1 LSPEPLVLANVGAEE
16 GDAAPPGAAEPRVRT
31 LARLFEGLFREP
43 RPFAWLELGQ
53 GRAAA
58 WLHTSEAEARAQAAG
73 ATLAGAPP
81 EVVRRVHD
89 KAFAHRVAEATGWV
103 PEPLRGGIHV
113 LEPAELVDADRALA
127 HIARSVTEGPAFAGG
142 RFTLKPRWGTSA
154 RGRVAGALAGDG
166 TLVGQGG
173 EDAAAL
179 RGALARLAE
188 RGGATLE
195 PWLERRGDFSTQL
208 HVGEDGVTLLGTL
221 EQVTAASGSVA
232 GHRGTVDSRG
242 RVTSGSSHDETLRE
256 AALALALAAREE
268 GYVGA
273 CGVDAFAFEAPG
285 GPWLRAAS
293 ELNARFTLGT
303 VVLVAVRRTLPQL
316 RGELG
321 LSPGEHFHFYFAL
334 DAPSPG
340 WPDPTPGA
348 GCRVSLAAE
357 GDPLRPALWVER
369 DPEALVRVLGPAA
382 D

>member
-1 LSPEPLVLANVGAEE
+1 
-16 GDAAPPGAAEPRVRT
+16 
-31 LARLFEGLFREP
+31 
-43 RPFAWLELGQ
+43 
-53 GRAAA
+53 
-58 WLHTSEAEARAQAAG
+58 
-73 ATLAGAPP
+73 
-81 EVVRRVHD
+81 VVRRVHD

-113 LEPAELVDADRALA
+113 LEPAELIDPDRALA
-127 HIARSVTEGPAFAGG
+127 RIARAVAEGPVFAGG

-179 RGALARLAE
+179 RGALGRLAE
-188 RGGATLE
+188 RGGAILE

-208 HVGEDGVTLLGTL
+208 HVGEDGVTTLLGTL
-221 EQVTAASGSVA
+221 EQVTAVSGSVA
-232 GHRGTVDSRG
+232 GHRGTVDSHG
-242 RVTSGSSHDETLRE
+242 RVTSGSRHDETLRE
-256 AALALALAAREE
+256 AALALTLAAREE
-268 GYVGA
+268 GYAGP
-273 CGVDAFAFEAPG
+273 CGVDAFEFEAPPG

-303 VVLVAVRRTLPQL
+303 VALATVRRALPQL

-357 GDPLRPALWVER
+357 GDALRPALWVER
-369 DPEALVRVLGPAA
+369 DPEALDRVLGPAA